1 MWRSPTSTTNT
12 TGLGS
17 SLSWSIDARFCDAI
31 LPRFDVE
38 SYAYFGFTLLSF
50 VSCEELTDAMLRAFA
65 TWSANHER
73 VDFFL
78 IGDACAPGLV
88 AGVNCTVAEVTVEA
102 ASLAPSTRPLSVEI
116 ANGPAWIEA
125 VRLQFD
131 TSPATCYYM
140 DSTVCDFYLGL
151 DEVIVYGLPV
161 WQLAMRVGI
170 YVPAILGALYL
181 LYCVWLLGLR
191 SHQTGCERMLYVAAS
206 LSHRW
211 RLIVL
216 LVAIPP
222 LVDWR
227 VLGPCH
233 SCFAFHAVATHAAG
247 RALGLPPFVPG
258 ALAPPPPPRA
268 SPLSCALVAQ
278 AATGSINATPALW
291 TARNSSTANA
301 MDPPAPGRGA
311 SCPSVADLALL
322 SEGYPD
328 CLGGAVPGYSAVA
341 PFCQDPRAQIWVLRL
356 LLTLM
361 PVVAFFLLTLLP
373 AMACLRLAHRRQVR
387 QLHALLTQ
395 SLEEAQSRQRL
406 TRAKWRTSLRD
417 LIPSSD
423 RGKHT
428 RGGRAGVVPAGG
440 ARALARGTS
449 HKVSS
454 MYELE
459 ARLCAD
465 LRGHAKAEEA
475 RWARQEKAARAA
487 RTAKA
492 RQGYETPKVSS
503 WLAKAGEGLMSMRS
517 DRGGKRAHGGAQG
530 GRAGGGAAGGAVR
543 GAARAADA
551 FAAPRTAA
559 QLAAAY
565 ADQRRATMTAML
577 RPFLTPAAAKTWAQR
592 VQERVTLGG
601 ASMTA
606 PEDEADEDEGGL
618 LRAVLPA
625 ALAELHR
632 TRAAQ
637 VAARALRSI
646 QMDYQMEV
654 LDDLG
659 DGRRRRQ
666 SSVADARRRTSELRA
681 LAESTFWHELAHA
694 APSLIDL
701 VVLADDTMRLR
712 LGRALRAACALY
724 VAAAET
730 PDRSVLESGHPRL
743 VGLRYAPLVREEH
756 RPLLLRFLVQLARA
770 TEELRTR
777 DALMIV
783 PMRPPPFMGPP
794 TIGPIGELVPP
805 RPTLAQ
811 PALSHAQLHSAGAG
825 SHVGIDAPP
834 LRSFV
839 RPSSMG
845 PPMGAPTGA
854 RAKPPAVLRSV
865 GVLRLMRP
873 ARMLAPQQLATLRQL
888 LRRIAA
894 ATDDNQT
901 KPGAMRPGALRAL
914 RDLGSVARIAGSRLT
929 QGGSL
934 KAAYDRGDDADGGA
948 AEGGVAAVP
957 LYKEQTYRRDWL
969 GRKRPLT
976 QKQRRKKQELGR
988 PSSG

>member
-1 MWRSPTSTTNT
+1 MSGFQMWRSPTSTTNT

-423 RGKHT
+423 RRGGKHT

-465 LRGHAKAEEA
+465 LRVHAKP
-475 RWARQEKAARAA
+475 RRRVGPVRKR
-487 RTAKA
+487 RPG
-492 RQGYETPKVSS
+492 RPGRPR
-503 WLAKAGEGLMSMRS
+503 L
-517 DRGGKRAHGGAQG
+517 GKGTWP
-530 GRAGGGAAGGAVR
+530 
-543 GAARAADA
+543 
-551 FAAPRTAA
+551 PRFP
-559 QLAAAY
+559 
-565 ADQRRATMTAML
+565 R
-577 RPFLTPAAAKTWAQR
+577 
-592 VQERVTLGG
+592 
-601 ASMTA
+601 
-606 PEDEADEDEGGL
+606 GL
-618 LRAVLPA
+618 LRR
-625 ALAELHR
+625 E
-632 TRAAQ
+632 RA
-637 VAARALRSI
+637 
-646 QMDYQMEV
+646 
-654 LDDLG
+654 
-659 DGRRRRQ
+659 
-666 SSVADARRRTSELRA
+666 
-681 LAESTFWHELAHA
+681 
-694 APSLIDL
+694 
-701 VVLADDTMRLR
+701 
-712 LGRALRAACALY
+712 
-724 VAAAET
+724 
-730 PDRSVLESGHPRL
+730 
-743 VGLRYAPLVREEH
+743 
-756 RPLLLRFLVQLARA
+756 
-770 TEELRTR
+770 
-777 DALMIV
+777 
-783 PMRPPPFMGPP
+783 
-794 TIGPIGELVPP
+794 
-805 RPTLAQ
+805 
-811 PALSHAQLHSAGAG
+811 
-825 SHVGIDAPP
+825 
-834 LRSFV
+834 
-839 RPSSMG
+839 
-845 PPMGAPTGA
+845 
-854 RAKPPAVLRSV
+854 
-865 GVLRLMRP
+865 
-873 ARMLAPQQLATLRQL
+873 
-888 LRRIAA
+888 
-894 ATDDNQT
+894 
-901 KPGAMRPGALRAL
+901 
-914 RDLGSVARIAGSRLT
+914 
-929 QGGSL
+929 
-934 KAAYDRGDDADGGA
+934 
-948 AEGGVAAVP
+948 
-957 LYKEQTYRRDWL
+957 
-969 GRKRPLT
+969 
-976 QKQRRKKQELGR
+976 
-988 PSSG
+988 